1 MCIIFYYIV
10 VPMGSEWF
18 LTQNMDSAL
27 NIDSPLIFGSKITV
41 DDCRFNSTWINKT
54 LIKTTHWNRWRNV
67 HVMGLFFQKSKI
79 CPVYLYLLTGQSWPF
94 QYGGDVSV
102 SQQWASS
109 QCVIYEYK
117 YFYGNP
123 CLCDGGSPCP
133 LHLLLLNPTWLF
145 SLKPAH
151 FLKPIG
157 GRSPA

>member
-1 MCIIFYYIV
+1 
-10 VPMGSEWF
+10 MGSEWF
-18 LTQNMDSAL
+18 LTQNIDSAL

-102 SQQWASS
+102 SQQWAKQSMRHLW
-109 QCVIYEYK
+109 IYVFLWQSLLVRWGITMPFALALVEPYVAVFSK
-117 YFYGNP
+117 TCTFFETHRRKIS
-123 CLCDGGSPCP
+123 CLNRGS
-133 LHLLLLNPTWLF
+133 
-145 SLKPAH
+145 
-151 FLKPIG
+151 FL
-157 GRSPA
+157 AV